1 MCWPKDLRVWQ
12 ISTFG
17 AEDPAGLFH
26 GILRRHWELE
36 MDWLQ
41 GCNGCKVATVA
52 RLQRLQGLQLH
63 SPLFFMSLASKF
75 SKLRDDSLING
86 RVVQSWIGD

>member
-26 GILRRHWELE
+26 GILRSHWELE

-52 RLQRLQGLQLH
+52 RVAAAFPPVLH
-63 SPLFFMSLASKF
+63 VPGF
-75 SKLRDDSLING
+75 
-86 RVVQSWIGD
+86 